1 MCKKRYQLYV
11 ALSSASIED
20 IRITLF
26 LVLDHK
32 PYIPC
37 FIDVAEWKG
46 QMIGVQT
53 LEESNS
59 RAFN

>member
-1 MCKKRYQLYV
+1 MYKKRYQLYV

-37 FIDVAEWKG
+37 FIAVAEWKG
-46 QMIGVQT
+46 QMIWGANIGRVQ
-53 LEESNS
+53 
-59 RAFN
+59 